1 MLFPPFSPSSLSQG
15 FLYLGMQSHPLS
27 SKILSIPVIV
37 ASLGYFVDIYDL
49 QLFNIIGKQSLEQGL
64 KLSPVDVARYDYILF
79 LWQMGGMLLGGIVFG
94 VLGDKLGR
102 KSVLFSSILIY
113 SLANIANAFVT
124 DIYQYQAVRL
134 IAGFGLSGELGA
146 AITLIS
152 EIIEKEKRGWGT
164 MIIVSAGAL
173 GAVAGNLIAKET
185 DWQTSYIIGGILG
198 LLLLAFRMSTFESS
212 MFDRLKNEKVQ
223 KGNFFSLFTT
233 KPVFIKYFCCIL
245 VGLPVWFVI
254 GILVKFCA
262 KYAEHLQVPGSIS
275 VGDAIMYSYI
285 GLSVGDLLS
294 GWFSQIWR
302 SRRNVVFMYLLF
314 TGLLTI
320 IYLYAFGISAGVF
333 YFLTFALGL
342 ATGFWALFVTIAAE
356 QFGTNIRATV
366 TTTVPNFVRGAVIP
380 ITLSFNYLHTQYDIE
395 TATWIVG
402 GVCILLSALSTWY
415 LKETFAK
422 DLDYYE
428 R

>member
-1 MLFPPFSPSSLSQG
+1 
-15 FLYLGMQSHPLS
+15 MQTNPKPLS
-27 SKILSIPVIV
+27 TKILSIPVIV

-49 QLFNIIGKQSLEQGL
+49 QLFNIIGKQSLELGL
-64 KLSPVDVARYDYILF
+64 KLSPSDVIKYDYQLF

-94 VLGDKLGR
+94 ILGDKLGR

-124 DIYQYQAVRL
+124 DIHQYQFVRL

-152 EIIEKEKRGWGT
+152 EIIDKEKRGWGT
-164 MIIVSAGAL
+164 MIIVSSGAL
-173 GAVAGNLIAKET
+173 GAVAGNLVAKET
-185 DWQTSYIIGGILG
+185 DWQTSYIVGGVLG
-198 LLLLAFRMSTFESS
+198 LMLLVLRASTFESG
-212 MFDRLKNEKVQ
+212 MFDRLKTHAVQ
-223 KGNFFSLFTT
+223 KGNFFSLFRS
-233 KPVFIKYFCCIL
+233 KSNFVKYLCCIL

-254 GILVKFCA
+254 GILVKFA
-262 KYAEHLQVPGSIS
+262 GKYAEHMHVQGPISI
-275 VGDAIMYSYI
+275 GDAIMYSYI
-285 GLSVGDLLS
+285 GLSVGDMLS
-294 GWFSQIWR
+294 GWLSQVWR
-302 SRRNVVFMYLLF
+302 SRRKVVFTYLVF
-314 TGLLTI
+314 TLILI
-320 IYLYAFGISAGVF
+320 VIYLYANGIGPTMF

-342 ATGFWALFVTIAAE
+342 ATGFWALFVSMAAE

-380 ITLSFNYLHTQYDIE
+380 ITLSFNYLLHSYEIQ

-402 GVCILLSALSTWY
+402 GVCLLLSALATWK

-428 R
+428 VS

>member
-1 MLFPPFSPSSLSQG
+1 
-15 FLYLGMQSHPLS
+15 MQSQTNPLS
-27 SKILSIPVIV
+27 KSILSIPVLV

-49 QLFNIIGKQSLEQGL
+49 QLFNIIGRQSLEQGL
-64 KLSPVDVARYDYILF
+64 KLSPAEVDKYDYLLF

-102 KSVLFSSILIY
+102 RSVLFSSILIY

-152 EIIEKEKRGWGT
+152 EIIDKERRGWGT

-185 DWQTSYIIGGILG
+185 DWQTSYIIGGVLG
-198 LLLLAFRMSTFESS
+198 LMLLVFRVSTFESG
-212 MFDRLKNEKVQ
+212 MFDKLKADKVQ
-223 KGNFFSLFTT
+223 KGNFFMLFKTR
-233 KPVFIKYFCCIL
+233 PIFLKYLACIM

-254 GILVKFCA
+254 GILVKFAA
-262 KYAEHLQVPGSIS
+262 KYAAVLNMTEAIS

-294 GWFSQIWR
+294 GWLSQVWR
-302 SRRNVVFMYLLF
+302 SRRKVVFTYLLF
-314 TGLLTI
+314 TI
-320 IYLYAFGISAGVF
+320 ILMFIYIYANGINAIMF
-333 YFLTFALGL
+333 YILTFLLGTV
-342 ATGFWALFVTIAAE
+342 TGFWALFVSIASE

-380 ITLSFNYLHTQYDIE
+380 ITLSFNYFLHMYDIRI
-395 TATWIVG
+395 ATILVG
-402 GVCILLSALSTWY
+402 SVCVLLSALSTWY

-428 R
+428 TN

>member
-1 MLFPPFSPSSLSQG
+1 MQSNSNPLSQ
-15 FLYLGMQSHPLS
+15 
-27 SKILSIPVIV
+27 KILSIPVLV

-49 QLFNIIGKQSLEQGL
+49 QLFNIVGKQSLELGL
-64 KLSPVDVARYDYILF
+64 KLSPADVIKYDYQLF

-94 VLGDKLGR
+94 ILGDKLGR

-124 DIYQYQAVRL
+124 DIHQYQFIRL

-152 EIIEKEKRGWGT
+152 EIIDKERRGWGT

-173 GAVAGNLIAKET
+173 GAVAGNLVAKET
-185 DWQTSYIIGGILG
+185 DWQTSYIVGGVLG
-198 LLLLAFRMSTFESS
+198 LMLLVFRMSTFESG
-212 MFDRLKNEKVQ
+212 MFDKLKSDRVQ
-223 KGNFFSLFTT
+223 KGNFLSLFTS
-233 KPVFIKYFCCIL
+233 KSVFIKYLCCIL

-254 GILVKFCA
+254 GIQVKFCA
-262 KYAEHLQVPGSIS
+262 KFADHLQVPGPIS

-285 GLSVGDLLS
+285 GLSVGDMLS
-294 GWFSQIWR
+294 GWLSQVWR
-302 SRRNVVFMYLLF
+302 SRRKVVFTYILF
-314 TGLLTI
+314 TLILTI
-320 IYLYAFGISAGVF
+320 VYLYAKGISVTAF
-333 YFLTFALGL
+333 YFLTFGLGL
-342 ATGFWALFVTIAAE
+342 ATGFWALFVSIASE

-380 ITLSFNYLHTQYDIE
+380 ITLSFNYLLNLYEIE
-395 TATWIVG
+395 TATWVVG
-402 GVCILLSALSTWY
+402 GACLLLSAWSTWM

-428 R
+428 TN

>member
-1 MLFPPFSPSSLSQG
+1 
-15 FLYLGMQSHPLS
+15 MQTKPLS
-27 SKILSIPVIV
+27 NSILSIPVLV

-49 QLFNIIGKQSLEQGL
+49 QLFNIIGRESLVNGL
-64 KLSPVDVARYDYILF
+64 KLSPEEVDKYDYLLF

-102 KSVLFSSILIY
+102 RSILFSSILIY

-124 DIYQYQAVRL
+124 DVYQYQAVRL

-146 AITLIS
+146 AITLVS
-152 EIIEKEKRGWGT
+152 EIMDKEKRGWGT
-164 MIIVSAGAL
+164 MVIVSAGAL
-173 GAVAGNLIAKET
+173 GAVAGNLIAKQTE
-185 DWQTSYIIGGILG
+185 WQTSYIIGGVLG
-198 LLLLAFRMSTFESS
+198 LLLLAFRMGTFESG
-212 MFDRLKNEKVQ
+212 MFDKLKGDKVS
-223 KGNFFSLFTT
+223 KGNFFMLF
-233 KPVFIKYFCCIL
+233 KRRPIFLKYMACIM

-254 GILVKFCA
+254 GILVKFAA
-262 KYAEHLQVPGSIS
+262 KYAAVLNMTETIS

-294 GWFSQIWR
+294 GWLSKVWR
-302 SRRNVVFMYLLF
+302 SRRKVVFLYLLF
-314 TGLLTI
+314 TMILMFVY
-320 IYLYAFGISAGVF
+320 IYANGISATVF
-333 YFLTFALGL
+333 YILTFLLGTV
-342 ATGFWALFVTIAAE
+342 TGFWALFVSIASE

-380 ITLSFNYLHTQYDIE
+380 ITLSFNYFLHLYEIR
-395 TATWIVG
+395 TATIIVG
-402 GVCILLSALSTWY
+402 TVCVVLSALSTWY

-428 R
+428 TT